1 MENKTEIY
9 QLCPHSGYLME
20 SYLIK
25 TPNNKIIM
33 IDGGS
38 NTYMEKAYLP
48 SAIRAILGL
57 KEGDYFEIDAWF
69 FSHGHNDHYGEFIMM
84 MKEYDK
90 YSNYKVNNFY
100 FDFPDFENST
110 LTESDYSLKDFL
122 SFKNAL
128 NTYAKVNDIEFS
140 GDYYNVLNGKVINQQ
155 SVNKGLILE
164 IDNVLF
170 DVLQTWD
177 ETDEQVNAN
186 SLVIRV
192 SEKNK
197 KTQTCLFLND
207 ASVNSGNRL
216 LNTYGEKLKS
226 DIVQM
231 AHHGQA
237 GVDKNVYD
245 AVNAKIRLWP
255 ITFWLWQDH
264 KIWLV
269 DKVRSWFSIEENNY
283 TDGDILACA
292 YSEYPKD
299 YTSISDWKKCV
310 DKMKII
316 L

>member
-9 QLCPHSGYLME
+9 QLHPHSGYLME

-33 IDGGS
+33 IDGGN

-57 KEGDYFEIDAWF
+57 NEGDYFEIDAWF
-69 FSHGHNDHYGEFIMM
+69 FSHAHNDHYGEFVMM

-90 YSNYKVNNFY
+90 NSNYKVNNFY
-100 FDFPDFENST
+100 FDFPDLVNSSF
-110 LTESDYSLKDFL
+110 LESDYSLKDFL
-122 SFKNAL
+122 SFKDAL
-128 NTYAKVNDIEFS
+128 NTYAKVNDINVD
-140 GDYYNVLNGKVINQQ
+140 GDYYDALNAKVINKQ
-155 SVNKGLILE
+155 SVKQGLVLE
-164 IDNVLF
+164 FDGVLF
-170 DVLQTWD
+170 DILQTWD
-177 ETDEQVNAN
+177 ETDEQINAN

-192 SEKNK
+192 SEKDK
-197 KTQTCLFLND
+197 QTKTCLFLND

-245 AVNAKIRLWP
+245 AVDAKIRLWP
-255 ITFWLWQDH
+255 VTFWLWQDH
-264 KIWLV
+264 QIWKI
-269 DKVRSWFSIEENNY
+269 DEVRSWFNIEENNY
-283 TDGDILACA
+283 TDGDFLACR
-292 YSEYPKD
+292 YSQYPED

-310 DKMKII
+310 DLMKIT